1 MPKYFI
7 LLCYFFCSNVIAQTL
22 KFDVVASYSIKN
34 SKITDTSTVFGVSTN
49 SNYFMRI
56 INNPNGSQSALVYDI
71 SLLKQ
76 YNYNIKPAVSEIG
89 ETTFN
94 FEYIASRNFKRS
106 KNGKYDFE
114 FKSVSTTDSIENVK
128 LKCLSDIDNRKETKK
143 YDLQIKKSDVNYF
156 YLFRAACMHALEFLP
171 NFNYENPGIV
181 TSCVSEKNS
190 SVFNLITFE
199 DANLSVTI
207 PSN

>member
-7 LLCYFFCSNVIAQTL
+7 LLFYFFCSNAIAQTL

-34 SKITDTSTVFGVSTN
+34 SKFTDTSTVFGVSTN

-56 INNPNGSQSALVYDI
+56 TNNPNGSQSALVYDI

-76 YNYNIKPAVSEIG
+76 YHYNIKPVASEIG
-89 ETTFN
+89 ETVFN
-94 FEYIASRNFKRS
+94 FEYIDQRNFKRS

-128 LKCLSDIDNRKETKK
+128 LKCLSDINNRKETKK

>member
-7 LLCYFFCSNVIAQTL
+7 LLFYFFCSNAIAQTL

-34 SKITDTSTVFGVSTN
+34 SKFTDTSTVFGVSTN

-56 INNPNGSQSALVYDI
+56 TNNPNGSQSALVYDI

-76 YNYNIKPAVSEIG
+76 YHYNIKPVASEIG
-89 ETTFN
+89 ETVFN
-94 FEYIASRNFKRS
+94 FEYIDQRNFKRS

-114 FKSVSTTDSIENVK
+114 FKSVSTTDNIENVK
-128 LKCLSDIDNRKETKK
+128 LQCLSSIENRKETKK

-156 YLFRAACMHALEFLP
+156 YLFRVACMHALEFLP

-190 SVFNLITFE
+190 SVFNLIKFE
-199 DANLSVTI
+199 DANLSVTL